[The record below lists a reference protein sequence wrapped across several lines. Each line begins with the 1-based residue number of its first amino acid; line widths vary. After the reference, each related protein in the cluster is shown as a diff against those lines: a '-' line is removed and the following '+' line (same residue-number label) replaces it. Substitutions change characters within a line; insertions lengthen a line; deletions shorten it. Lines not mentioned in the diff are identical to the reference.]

1 MRDKIEAVVI
11 ANGEFPTR
19 KEVLE
24 IINSAP
30 LTVCCDGAADDFIAR
45 GGVPEII
52 IGDMD
57 SLSDENK
64 ARYSDIII
72 HNPDQETNDQTKAVQ
87 YLLSRGI
94 TRMAIVGATGR
105 REDHT
110 IANIALTA
118 EYMALGADVVSYT
131 DSGAFYPCRG
141 ERTFH
146 CAPGSQVSIFNINAK
161 GLRSKGLDYP
171 IYDFTALWQ
180 GTLNCSTSGTF
191 TINAEGDYIVFITC
205 PEC

>member
-1 MRDKIEAVVI
+1 MRSNIEAVVI
-11 ANGEFPTR
+11 ANGDYPTR

-24 IINSAP
+24 IINAAP

-45 GGVPEII
+45 GGVPDII

-72 HNPDQETNDQTKAVQ
+72 HKADQETNDQTKAVQ

-94 TRMAIVGATGR
+94 TRIAIVGATGR

-118 EYMALGADVVSYT
+118 EYMAMGAEVVSYT
-131 DSGAFYPCRG
+131 DSGCFIPCRDNT
-141 ERTFH
+141 RLQCTPN
-146 CAPGSQVSIFNINAK
+146 AQVSIFNINASA
-161 GLRSKGLDYP
+161 LRSEGLDYP

-180 GTLNCSTSGTF
+180 GTLNCCRSGVF
-191 TINAEGDYIVFITC
+191 TISAQGDYIVFITAV
-205 PEC
+205 

>member
-1 MRDKIEAVVI
+1 MKSNIEAVVI
-11 ANGEFPTR
+11 ANGEYPTR

-24 IINSAP
+24 IINAAP

-45 GGVPEII
+45 GGVPDII

-72 HNPDQETNDQTKAVQ
+72 HKADQETNDQTKAVQ

-94 TRMAIVGATGR
+94 TRIAIVGATGR

-118 EYMALGADVVSYT
+118 EYMAMGAEVVSYT
-131 DSGAFYPCRG
+131 DSGCFIPCRDNK
-141 ERTFH
+141 TLQ
-146 CAPGSQVSIFNINAK
+146 CTPNAQVSIFNINATA
-161 GLRSKGLDYP
+161 LRSEGLDYP

-180 GTLNCSTSGTF
+180 GTLNCCRSGEF
-191 TINAEGDYIVFITC
+191 TISAQGDYIVFITAV
-205 PEC
+205 

>member
-1 MRDKIEAVVI
+1 MRSNIEAVVI
-11 ANGEFPTR
+11 ANGEYPTR

-24 IINSAP
+24 IINAAP

-45 GGVPEII
+45 GGVPDII

-72 HNPDQETNDQTKAVQ
+72 HKADQETNDQTKAVQ
-87 YLLSRGI
+87 YLLSRSI
-94 TRMAIVGATGR
+94 TRIAIVGATGR

-118 EYMALGADVVSYT
+118 EYMAMGAEVVSYT
-131 DSGAFYPCRG
+131 DSGCFIPCRDNK
-141 ERTFH
+141 TLQ
-146 CAPGSQVSIFNINAK
+146 CTPNAQVSIFNINATA
-161 GLRSKGLDYP
+161 LRSEGLDYP

-180 GTLNCSTSGTF
+180 GTLNCCRSGEF
-191 TINAEGDYIVFITC
+191 TISAQGDYIVFITAV
-205 PEC
+205 